1 MNAMYIDEEKAY
13 TATRCKIHR
22 VLAEL
27 FCDYS
32 FKKDFLYSNTERIF
46 MDKYHAN
53 PYRIVQRGYQAFY
66 QRMKKSAPRIRKIT
80 LQRLWQ
86 DAQCSVRHQ
95 LPADYIQVL
104 ESRLNYLWEEL
115 LLREYRKAEIEDAMT
130 SVTNELRLKDPQI
143 PSPVK
148 GVVKA
153 FRIAQLLAETGP
165 LNDFKSID
173 QLMRY
178 AGLNIREHK
187 SGYFTGKNKIS
198 KKGRSNLRRV
208 LGYIVLPLVK
218 KKSLYGKVYHAKKD
232 LGMVG
237 NKAMVAMMR
246 KFLRMFY
253 GWYKSGIPFDKN
265 RVFNDE
271 VKCLLTNQ

>member
-1 MNAMYIDEEKAY
+1 MKPQTLASWLSVFFAVGMI
-13 TATRCKIHR
+13 
-22 VLAEL
+22 VLVPGLGAI
-27 FCDYS
+27 
-32 FKKDFLYSNTERIF
+32 FKDR
-46 MDKYHAN
+46 
-53 PYRIVQRGYQAFY
+53 
-66 QRMKKSAPRIRKIT
+66 AP
-80 LQRLWQ
+80 
-86 DAQCSVRHQ
+86 
-95 LPADYIQVL
+95 
-104 ESRLNYLWEEL
+104 N
-115 LLREYRKAEIEDAMT
+115 
-130 SVTNELRLKDPQI
+130 
-143 PSPVK
+143 
-148 GVVKA
+148 
-153 FRIAQLLAETGP
+153 RIAQLLAETGP

-173 QLMRY
+173 QLLRY

-218 KKSLYGKVYHAKKD
+218 KKSLYGTVYHAKKD
-232 LGMVG
+232 SGMVG

-271 VKCLLTNQ
+271 VKCLLINQ